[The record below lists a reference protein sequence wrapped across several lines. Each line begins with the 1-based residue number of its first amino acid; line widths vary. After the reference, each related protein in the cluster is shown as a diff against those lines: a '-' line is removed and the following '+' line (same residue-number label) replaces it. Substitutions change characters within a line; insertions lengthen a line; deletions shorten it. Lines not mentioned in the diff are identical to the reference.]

1 MIYLDNSATTKP
13 YKEVLETYLT
23 VSEQYFGNPSS
34 LHTLGLEAEKVLTRS
49 REVIAKLLG
58 VKAKEVIFT
67 SGGTEGNNLA
77 IKGVSLEHLSRGKH
91 IITSVVEHASTYET
105 FAELENQG
113 FDVTY
118 LPVNPTGLVSVD
130 DLKKAIRSDTILVSL
145 IHVNNETGAVQPIQ
159 EIGEVLKDYPKVL
172 FHVDHVQGITKV
184 PVHLKKH
191 HIDLC
196 TISGHKFHG
205 VKGTGALYVREGI
218 TLSPMLH
225 GGVQEARLRAGTENV
240 PGIAALAK
248 ALRMT
253 MDKSEKGKSNLIRLQ
268 EKAIAGLK
276 EIDGI
281 ILNSQSGKG
290 HAPHI
295 VNFSI
300 PGAKPEVVIQSLSH
314 QQIYVSTKSACSSKL
329 SSPSRILLEMGLG
342 HKRAESAIRI
352 SFSYETQ
359 VEEIDTFIQVM
370 KKEVPKLLQ
379 VMR

>member
-77 IKGVSLEHLSRGKH
+77 IKGVSLEHQSRGKH
-91 IITSVVEHASTYET
+91 IITSVIEHASTYET
-105 FAELENQG
+105 FAELENKG

-118 LPVNPTGLVSVD
+118 LPVNQSGHVSLD
-130 DLKKAIRSDTILVSL
+130 DLKQAIRSDTILVSL
-145 IHVNNETGAVQPIQ
+145 IHVNNETGAVQPIR
-159 EIGEVLKDYPKVL
+159 EIGKVLKDYPKVF
-172 FHVDHVQGITKV
+172 FHVDHVQGVTKV
-184 PVHLKKH
+184 PVHFKKNN
-191 HIDLC
+191 IDLC

-248 ALRMT
+248 ALRIT
-253 MDKSEKGKSNLIRLQ
+253 IEKAEEGKLNLMQLQ
-268 EKAIAGLK
+268 QKAIAGLK
-276 EIDGI
+276 EINGI
-281 ILNSQSGKG
+281 VLNSGSGDG

-300 PGAKPEVVIQSLSH
+300 PGAKPEVVIQALSH

-342 HKRAESAIRI
+342 QTRAESAIRI

-359 VEEIDTFIQVM
+359 DQEVEAFIRVM